1 MLPANLAPR
10 ALRLRRTSSR
20 ILRLVHGISSTAHF
34 FSSTQT
40 STHKVLLPRQHSCL
54 VSKMVLQ
61 KHLLAATAPEMAA
74 TVTAPEM
81 AMELAMELSVTAL
94 ALVLVT
100 EPALVL
106 VTEPALVL
114 VMEPTLV

>member
-81 AMELAMELSVTAL
+81 AMELAMELPVTAL
-94 ALVLVT
+94 EMAM
-100 EPALVL
+100 AMGS
-106 VTEPALVL
+106 L
-114 VMEPTLV
+114 VMAPEMAMGPLVMVPEM